1 MGNMK
6 TIALVVSSVL
16 ALVALLV
23 RFGMLDVFSGQA
35 VWFALAAF
43 VVVATAYAME
53 GRRQ

>member
-6 TIALVVSSVL
+6 TIALVIASVL

-23 RFGMLDVFSGQA
+23 RFGMLEVFAGQA

-43 VVVATAYAME
+43 LVVAVPYAMD
-53 GRRQ
+53 RR